1 MKKILLLSVLGLFI
15 SCANQNQ
22 ECETVSN
29 GFTSTEGEQVTM
41 GSQETVDIFLKIDK
55 AWNDRDYD
63 AIRSLVSEDAQLMNE
78 KGEILVGAQ
87 AFADYIEKDYKIYLP
102 VKLREKRN
110 GRGRPFA
117 LCTLALMRFCSTEIS
132 YCSH

>member
-63 AIRSLVSEDAQLMNE
+63 AIR
-78 KGEILVGAQ
+78 
-87 AFADYIEKDYKIYLP
+87 
-102 VKLREKRN
+102 
-110 GRGRPFA
+110 
-117 LCTLALMRFCSTEIS
+117 
-132 YCSH
+132 